1 MKFYDNMKALVLLAG
16 ILSVTSMAM
25 AQEPQKQP
33 DVYEQAEAEADRL
46 QQILDLEDW
55 QVFYVDSTLKHD
67 LPAMMAEYDKLRAAK
82 VSNTSMYQAVQDKWM
97 EQVDATYKRI
107 FSPQQ
112 WAAYLKSGA
121 AKAQKARDKRKAQA
135 EGKKKR
141 KITIEMD
148 FLEVVEKR
156 RSVRKYSDKAVEREL
171 LDAIV
176 KVAQTA
182 PSSRN
187 SKSSAFMIIEER
199 DILDALSQMRD
210 YGSSLLSGAQAA
222 IVVLGDES
230 KTDLWVD
237 NCAISATFVQLAV
250 TAMDL
255 VSCWVHCNGRP
266 RYKVEPDG
274 PQAEDYVRELLG
286 IKEGLRPYCVIAI
299 GYPQEE
305 N

>member
-1 MKFYDNMKALVLLAG
+1 
-16 ILSVTSMAM
+16 
-25 AQEPQKQP
+25 
-33 DVYEQAEAEADRL
+33 
-46 QQILDLEDW
+46 
-55 QVFYVDSTLKHD
+55 
-67 LPAMMAEYDKLRAAK
+67 
-82 VSNTSMYQAVQDKWM
+82 
-97 EQVDATYKRI
+97 
-107 FSPQQ
+107 
-112 WAAYLKSGA
+112 
-121 AKAQKARDKRKAQA
+121 
-135 EGKKKR
+135 
-141 KITIEMD
+141 MD

-156 RSVRKYSDKAVEREL
+156 KSVRKYSDRPVEREL

-187 SKSSAFMIIEER
+187 CKSSVFMIVEDR

-210 YGSSLLSGAQAA
+210 YGAALLSGAQAA
-222 IVVLGDES
+222 IVVMGDET

-266 RYKVEPDG
+266 RLKAEPDG
-274 PQAEDYVRELLG
+274 AKATDYVRELLG
-286 IKEGLRPYCVIAI
+286 LKDGLNPYCVIAI
-299 GYPQEE
+299 GYPEE